1 MLSEII
7 SKTDDNLT
15 NIAVNLFDFD
25 TGLTRHDINHLKNN
39 KDYWIARIKEVE
51 AIDDPDCKAK
61 ANTQLLSDMMDDP
74 TLKKLTKIIT
84 SMGLSVAINLLETLS
99 S

>member
-7 SKTDDNLT
+7 IKPNDNLT

-39 KDYWIARIKEVE
+39 KDYWVARIKEVE
-51 AIDDPDCKAK
+51 SIDNPELKAK

-74 TLKKLTKIIT
+74 VLKKIAQIIT
-84 SMGLSVAINLLETLS
+84 SFGFGVAINLLGTIA
-99 S
+99 